1 MPAMLSN
8 SDAGGEIS
16 ITITTMSA
24 SAKKSWNWPLWI
36 GFLFALAGFFSYTF
50 FAQFPITRD
59 FPWAN
64 LLLFAV
70 GGILLVLG
78 LFRAFGKP
86 RVYRGKILGSILTVL
101 GLFMFGFFSYV
112 FFYVLRQVPPS
123 TGAPRVGQKA
133 PEFTLS
139 DQDGKDVSLHDL
151 VSKSKAVAL
160 IFYRGFW

>member
-1 MPAMLSN
+1 M
-8 SDAGGEIS
+8 
-16 ITITTMSA
+16 
-24 SAKKSWNWPLWI
+24 KRRWNWSLWI
-36 GFLFALAGFFSYTF
+36 GFLFALAGFLSYTF
-50 FAQFPITRD
+50 FAQFPVSRD

-86 RVYRGKILGSILTVL
+86 RVYRGKIFGPILVTLGIL
-101 GLFMFGFFSYV
+101 MFALFSYV
-112 FFYVLRQVPPS
+112 FFYQLRQVPPS

-139 DQDGKDVSLHDL
+139 DQDGKDVSLGNL
-151 VSKSKAVAL
+151 VSRSKAVAL

>member
-1 MPAMLSN
+1 VNA
-8 SDAGGEIS
+8 I
-16 ITITTMSA
+16 
-24 SAKKSWNWPLWI
+24 AKRSWNWSLWI
-36 GFLFALAGFFSYTF
+36 GFLFVVAGFLSYAF
-50 FAQFPITRD
+50 FAQFPVTRD

-64 LLLFAV
+64 FLLFTT

-86 RVYRGKILGSILTVL
+86 RAYRGKISGPIFAVL
-101 GLFMFGFFSYV
+101 AICMFGFFSYV

-133 PEFTLS
+133 PGFTLL
-139 DQDGKDVSLHDL
+139 DQDGKEVSLRDL
-151 VSKSKAVAL
+151 TTRSKAVAL

>member
-1 MPAMLSN
+1 MQLAV
-8 SDAGGEIS
+8 
-16 ITITTMSA
+16 
-24 SAKKSWNWPLWI
+24 KKNRNWSLWV
-36 GFLFALAGFFSYTF
+36 GFLFVLAGFLSYAF
-50 FAQFPITRD
+50 FAQFPVTRD

-86 RVYRGKILGSILTVL
+86 RVYRGKILGPILAIL
-101 GLFMFGFFSYV
+101 GLCMFGFFSYV
-112 FFYVLRQVPPS
+112 FFYVLREVPPS

-133 PEFTLS
+133 PEFALLN
-139 DQDGKDVSLHDL
+139 QDGKEVSLRDL
-151 VSKSKAVAL
+151 TSRSKAVAL

>member
-1 MPAMLSN
+1 MS
-8 SDAGGEIS
+8 
-16 ITITTMSA
+16 TTG
-24 SAKKSWNWPLWI
+24 KKSWNWSLWI
-36 GFLFALAGFFSYTF
+36 GFLCALAGFLTYTF

-64 LLLFAV
+64 FLLFAV

-78 LFRAFGKP
+78 LFRAFG
-86 RVYRGKILGSILTVL
+86 RQQMYRGKIFGPVL
-101 GLFMFGFFSYV
+101 ATLAVLMFGLFSYV
-112 FFYVLRQVPPS
+112 LFYELRQVPPS

-139 DQDGKDVSLHDL
+139 DQDGKDVSLRDL
-151 VSKSKAVAL
+151 VSRSKAVAL

>member
-1 MPAMLSN
+1 MN
-8 SDAGGEIS
+8 
-16 ITITTMSA
+16 A
-24 SAKKSWNWPLWI
+24 SAKKSWNWALWI
-36 GFLFALAGFFSYTF
+36 GFLCTLAGFFAYTF

-64 LLLFAV
+64 FLLFAV

-78 LFRAFGKP
+78 LFRAFGRP
-86 RVYRGKILGSILTVL
+86 QIYRGKIFGPILVTLGIL
-101 GLFMFGFFSYV
+101 MFAFFSYV
-112 FFYVLRQVPPS
+112 FFYVLRQVPLS

-139 DQDGKDVSLHDL
+139 DQDGKEVSLRDL
-151 VSKSKAVAL
+151 VSRSKAVAL

>member
-1 MPAMLSN
+1 MLIAS
-8 SDAGGEIS
+8 
-16 ITITTMSA
+16 MSA
-24 SAKKSWNWPLWI
+24 GAKKSWNWSLWI

-64 LLLFAV
+64 LLLFAI

-86 RVYRGKILGSILTVL
+86 RVYRGKILGPILAIL
-101 GLFMFGFFSYV
+101 GILMFGFFSYV
-112 FFYVLRQVPPS
+112 FYYVLWQVPPS
-123 TGAPRVGQKA
+123 TRAPRVGQKA

-139 DQDGKDVSLHDL
+139 DQDGKDVSLRDL
-151 VSKSKAVAL
+151 TSRSKAVAL

>member
-1 MPAMLSN
+1 
-8 SDAGGEIS
+8 
-16 ITITTMSA
+16 MST
-24 SAKKSWNWPLWI
+24 KKRWNWSLWI

-64 LLLFAV
+64 LLLFGV
-70 GGILLVLG
+70 GGILLVAG
-78 LFRAFGKP
+78 VFRAFGRP
-86 RVYRGKILGSILTVL
+86 QVYRGKIFGPILSTLGIL
-101 GLFMFGFFSYV
+101 MCAFFSYV
-112 FFYVLRQVPPS
+112 FFFGLRQVPPS

-139 DQDGKDVSLHDL
+139 DQDGKDVALSDL
-151 VSKSKAVAL
+151 ISKSKAVAL

>member
-1 MPAMLSN
+1 M
-8 SDAGGEIS
+8 
-16 ITITTMSA
+16 
-24 SAKKSWNWPLWI
+24 KKNWNWSLWI
-36 GFLFALAGFFSYTF
+36 GFLFALAGFLSYTF

-78 LFRAFGKP
+78 LFRAFGKA
-86 RVYRGKILGSILTVL
+86 RVYRGKILGPILAML
-101 GLFMFGFFSYV
+101 AILMFGLFSYV
-112 FFYVLRQVPPS
+112 FFYELRQVPPS

-133 PEFTLS
+133 PDFTLS
-139 DQDGKDVSLHDL
+139 DQDGKDVALSGL
-151 VSKSKAVAL
+151 VSGSKAVAL

>member
-1 MPAMLSN
+1 MNTS
-8 SDAGGEIS
+8 
-16 ITITTMSA
+16 TT
-24 SAKKSWNWPLWI
+24 KSWNWSLWT

-70 GGILLVLG
+70 GGVCLVVG

-86 RVYRGKILGSILTVL
+86 QAYRGKIFGPILATLGILIF
-101 GLFMFGFFSYV
+101 GLFSYV
-112 FFYVLRQVPPS
+112 VFYQLRQVPPS

-139 DQDGKDVSLHDL
+139 DQDGKDVSLSDL
-151 VSKSKAVAL
+151 IGRSKAVAL